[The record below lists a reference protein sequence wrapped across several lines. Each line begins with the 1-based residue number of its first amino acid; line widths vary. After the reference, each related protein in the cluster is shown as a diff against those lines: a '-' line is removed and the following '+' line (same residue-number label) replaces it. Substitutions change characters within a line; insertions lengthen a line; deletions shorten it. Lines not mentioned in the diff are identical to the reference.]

1 MARGRRRSKKQQ
13 HATIHL
19 GGEGLSPKPVLNA
32 TSKDKRQ
39 DKTAAKGTMEPVI
52 CLKGSN
58 NTLNGNHEDAQ
69 CNNDKR
75 HQTCPPNDAS
85 NHSECNGFSGS
96 YLPNDMEGL
105 TGSTVPIHGSP
116 KLNSP
121 SDSNQMRV
129 DVSTHTSISY
139 PNGCQAMCD
148 YCAIPFES
156 EHDLQVHC
164 QTEAHQIVVMS
175 DGEREWKYR
184 PPPRGFMAGSYT
196 LCENWDKTCRY
207 GAQCVEAHSTEELQ
221 EWRKRYEYRH
231 DKIQKAEQQNF
242 LKKSYTECLLDK
254 WSHSSNPDCILKE
267 KVDYAEDSIAENQ
280 LTTTVSKDSRTDWIF
295 LVKTSKILRAVAL
308 LQYADRNKF
317 SIKCVKS
324 VVTGHHKEWK
334 PENTDEWLLSETDSC
349 NLESLQKTKS
359 HLEFKH
365 SICVEFFSD
374 IYGTFRQAVAFDFG
388 VEPLMVKHLCV
399 DVRPASFATNV
410 EELKKELFM
419 EERWDENNAEIIKFS
434 MVNYETGQ
442 VFFNETE
449 ELVKQYP
456 TPTPSTFTLT
466 QSTVTERM
474 ITKNNYCSRMHE
486 LLGVEEMARY
496 QQVARY
502 NVRSKLNITKSY
514 LLAPAGTAHST
525 AKFAQNDEMYAVMN
539 LSQAISEDTA
549 AGRLILNNCTSV
561 LLCAADPPEKT
572 TKSVPN
578 KQATETPKKRKV
590 FEALIEDKGKNV
602 IYLKLS
608 SDTVAEYKITGGMVF
623 YAEVQFQ
630 LNRLQYC
637 EWHHAVDS
645 IEDYK
650 ILFPETFLEPDIP
663 WTPQR
668 QWKEIKE
675 TKLNVK
681 QKEAIVAITTPLSI
695 KLPPVLIIGPF
706 GTGKTYTLAQ
716 AIKQLLTVPEYRI
729 LVCTHSNSAADIYIQ
744 DYLHPYVL
752 SGHEAARP
760 LRIYYHKRWVSTV
773 QPIVQKYCLIETNNG
788 MRHFKVPSKED
799 VEKHRV
805 IVVTLNMSMVLATLK
820 LNKGFFTHI
829 LLDEAA
835 QAMECEA
842 IMPLAVAGEKTR
854 IVLAG
859 DHMQLNPEL
868 FSPFAKE
875 RNLQMSLL
883 ERLYDHYPTSFPCK
897 ILLTENYR
905 AHEAII
911 KFTSDLFYDQKLVSS
926 GRQPRHPRY
935 FPLTFYS
942 CRGEDV
948 QETNS
953 TGHYNL
959 AEVYEIAERVTELR
973 QSWPKEWGELNDQS
987 IGIMTPYADQ
997 VFRIRCE
1004 LRRKRLG
1011 GISVERV
1018 LNVQGKQFRAILIST
1033 VRTRRTCTSGVK
1045 SSGNEDSEYGFL
1057 SNSKLLNTAITR
1069 AQSLVAVVGDP
1080 IALCSLGR
1088 CRKVWERYIQICD
1101 ENQSLFGIPW
1111 STIQAHLDGVEFKP
1125 NYGLNPLAPEFIP
1138 MGTASQS
1145 CRRNQTFNNRAGND
1159 AFVFNGFQSHMSYFD
1174 QSSPEQC
1181 PPALPYQPPWYG
1193 PGSAPMSPHVEGNA
1207 YQNVYQPA
1215 HITSTSQQL
1224 CGMYQVPQQTAQP
1237 WSVQPD
1243 PQFRSVVMQNQA
1255 QQPHAYLIG
1264 TCKLQS
1270 NPDMM
1275 QSASS
1280 VCSPNGSVHFI
1291 PQSARLWPGPNNHV
1305 IPGGVSIPA
1314 NINPKPYDTAVGGK
1328 LVVQGAVDIPGIE
1341 FLGNGLRVGKV
1352 NGIMVNPGMSGVN
1365 PGGTSNI
1372 PIQSLP
1378 SNSVECAPYPTQH
1391 IVQSPQLLA
1400 QGPSQL
1406 YLGARH
1412 STFSSH
1418 AHFAQ
1423 QHQQQ
1428 ALLQQL
1434 SQVQNQAMQSP
1445 ASTNQNSS
1453 CHQLVPNSLLQQ
1465 PLAQNIQPQNLTIQN
1480 SHVLQQHQQLL
1491 HQQQLQQ
1498 VHHQQLQQQQLQQL
1512 QAQQQ
1517 HLQQAQH
1524 QQLQQGQQIQQL
1536 VQFQQP
1542 QLTPYEQLRLQ
1553 QEWQQ
1558 HQQMALMAEQRKQL
1572 LGHIL
1577 TPLVNCNNDWNKLI
1591 PRGVN
1596 LLDMVDNKGQQEAW
1610 FDHMMKHG
1618 QAALARRFTYFMGL
1632 CYRAITGVLAQQKPP
1647 LPKFLDRTQTLE
1659 QNEDDT
1665 LNSEQSIEGAAS
1677 NNLPEP
1683 GNLHNSNE
1691 PKASAEPDKDSD
1703 EPVIMMKD
1711 LDPKYMLGSDPFLN
1725 GGRSVWA
1732 IAQDELAH
1740 CSRNNSGVKSHSKSL
1755 QRSLPKS
1762 ETYDSDDSGDEL
1774 LSSINRQLGLQQSD
1788 D

>member
-1 MARGRRRSKKQQ
+1 MARGRRRSKKER
-13 HATIHL
+13 HASIQFEE
-19 GGEGLSPKPVLNA
+19 EGLDSKPLHNKA
-32 TSKDKRQ
+32 SKETKHE
-39 DKTAAKGTMEPVI
+39 KAAMKAKLEPEIRVKGA
-52 CLKGSN
+52 GFQ
-58 NTLNGNHEDAQ
+58 LNGGD
-69 CNNDKR
+69 NDVKGDKDTKP
-75 HQTCPPNDAS
+75 QAFIATEVS
-85 NHSECNGFSGS
+85 NHSKCNGFSGS
-96 YLPNDMEGL
+96 QQAADSSKEHILFSSNLLKTLQLHSSIGQNEMVADK
-105 TGSTVPIHGSP
+105 SI
-116 KLNSP
+116 NSF
-121 SDSNQMRV
+121 
-129 DVSTHTSISY
+129 
-139 PNGCQAMCD
+139 PNGCHAMCD
-148 YCAIPFES
+148 YCAISFAN
-156 EHDLQVHC
+156 EHDLDVHC

-175 DGEREWKYR
+175 DGEREWRYR

-221 EWRKRYEYRH
+221 EWRERYEYRH
-231 DKIQKAEQQNF
+231 NKIQKAEQQNF

-254 WSHSSNPDCILKE
+254 WSHSSNPDCILRE
-267 KVDYAEDSIAENQ
+267 KVDYAEDSVAENQ

-295 LVKTSKILRAVAL
+295 LVKTSKVLRAVAL
-308 LQYADRNKF
+308 LQYADRNQF

-324 VVTGHHKEWK
+324 VVSGHHMEWK
-334 PENTDEWLLSETDSC
+334 PENTDEWLLSEMDCT

-359 HLEFKH
+359 NLEFKH
-365 SICVEFFSD
+365 SICVEFSSD

-419 EERWDENNAEIIKFS
+419 DERWDESNAEIIKFS
-434 MVNYETGQ
+434 FAENENGHGFVNK
-442 VFFNETE
+442 TE
-449 ELVKQYP
+449 ELLRQYP

-525 AKFAQNDEMYAVMN
+525 AKFAQNDEMYAVMH

-561 LLCAADPPEKT
+561 LLCAAALSPLEYPPDKP
-572 TKSVPN
+572 TK
-578 KQATETPKKRKV
+578 ATPHEETVETKKKKV

-608 SDTVAEYKITGGMVF
+608 SDTVDEYKIIGGTVF

-668 QWKEIKE
+668 QWKEIKD

-695 KLPPVLIIGPF
+695 NLPPVLIIGPF

-773 QPIVQKYCLIETNNG
+773 QPTVQKYCLIETVNG
-788 MRHFKVPSKED
+788 MRHFKLPSKED

-805 IVVTLNMSMVLATLK
+805 IVVTLNMSMVLATLN
-820 LNKGFFTHI
+820 LQKGFFTHI

-842 IMPLAVAGEKTR
+842 IMPLAVAGERTR

-883 ERLYDHYPTSFPCK
+883 ERLYDHYPSSFPCK

-911 KFTSDLFYDQKLVSS
+911 KFTSDLFYDQKL
-926 GRQPRHPRY
+926 
-935 FPLTFYS
+935 
-942 CRGEDV
+942 
-948 QETNS
+948 
-953 TGHYNL
+953 
-959 AEVYEIAERVTELR
+959 VYEIAERVTELR

-1033 VRTRRTCTSGVK
+1033 VRTRRTCNSGGK
-1045 SSGNEDSEYGFL
+1045 SDDSEYGFL

-1088 CRKVWERYIQICD
+1088 CRKVWERYIQICN

-1111 STIQAHLDGVEFKP
+1111 STIQSHLDGVEFKP

-1145 CRRNQTFNNRAGND
+1145 CRMNPSFNNRAGND

-1181 PPALPYQPPWYG
+1181 PPSHPPWFG
-1193 PGSAPMSPHVEGNA
+1193 SGSAPMSPHVEGNV
-1207 YQNVYQPA
+1207 YQPNVYQPNVYQPT
-1215 HITSTSQQL
+1215 HITAASQQL
-1224 CGMYQVPQQTAQP
+1224 CGMYQVPQQVTQP
-1237 WSVQPD
+1237 WSVQND
-1243 PQFRSVVMQNQA
+1243 SQFRPAVMQNQG
-1255 QQPHAYLIG
+1255 QQPPTYMIG
-1264 TCKLQS
+1264 
-1270 NPDMM
+1270 
-1275 QSASS
+1275 
-1280 VCSPNGSVHFI
+1280 
-1291 PQSARLWPGPNNHV
+1291 ARLWPGPNNHI
-1305 IPGGVSIPA
+1305 IPGGVAIAA
-1314 NINPKPYDTAVGGK
+1314 NMNSKPFDAALGGK
-1328 LVVQGAVDIPGIE
+1328 LIVPGALDIPGIE

-1352 NGIMVNPGMSGVN
+1352 NGILVNPGMTGIN
-1365 PGGTSNI
+1365 PGVASNL
-1372 PIQSLP
+1372 PIQP
-1378 SNSVECAPYPTQH
+1378 
-1391 IVQSPQLLA
+1391 
-1400 QGPSQL
+1400 
-1406 YLGARH
+1406 
-1412 STFSSH
+1412 
-1418 AHFAQ
+1418 
-1423 QHQQQ
+1423 
-1428 ALLQQL
+1428 LQ
-1434 SQVQNQAMQSP
+1434 
-1445 ASTNQNSS
+1445 
-1453 CHQLVPNSLLQQ
+1453 
-1465 PLAQNIQPQNLTIQN
+1465 
-1480 SHVLQQHQQLL
+1480 
-1491 HQQQLQQ
+1491 
-1498 VHHQQLQQQQLQQL
+1498 
-1512 QAQQQ
+1512 
-1517 HLQQAQH
+1517 
-1524 QQLQQGQQIQQL
+1524 
-1536 VQFQQP
+1536 
-1542 QLTPYEQLRLQ
+1542 
-1553 QEWQQ
+1553 
-1558 HQQMALMAEQRKQL
+1558 KQL
-1572 LGHIL
+1572 
-1577 TPLVNCNNDWNKLI
+1577 C
-1591 PRGVN
+1591 RGKFN
-1596 LLDMVDNKGQQEAW
+1596 FAAW
-1610 FDHMMKHG
+1610 K
-1618 QAALARRFTYFMGL
+1618 
-1632 CYRAITGVLAQQKPP
+1632 I
-1647 LPKFLDRTQTLE
+1647 
-1659 QNEDDT
+1659 
-1665 LNSEQSIEGAAS
+1665 
-1677 NNLPEP
+1677 
-1683 GNLHNSNE
+1683 
-1691 PKASAEPDKDSD
+1691 
-1703 EPVIMMKD
+1703 
-1711 LDPKYMLGSDPFLN
+1711 
-1725 GGRSVWA
+1725 
-1732 IAQDELAH
+1732 
-1740 CSRNNSGVKSHSKSL
+1740 
-1755 QRSLPKS
+1755 
-1762 ETYDSDDSGDEL
+1762 
-1774 LSSINRQLGLQQSD
+1774 
-1788 D
+1788 